1 MIGVARKDCPGR
13 EYRVGDI
20 SSWAASEEEIYNV
33 VFSNA
38 ALQWVGDHPALLP
51 QLMKHVAPGGALA
64 IQMPGN
70 FGAPAHEIMREMA
83 GSIAW
88 RDHFASGVR
97 EWHVHDLAK
106 YYDILAPH
114 AATLDLWATE
124 YVHLMENAEGIVQW
138 YKGTGLRPF
147 LDTLRNDA
155 DKQRFEAEYTGRIR
169 EAYPA
174 QADGRVLF
182 PFRRLFII
190 AYSRSL
196 S

>member
-1 MIGVARKDCPGR
+1 
-13 EYRVGDI
+13 
-20 SSWAASEEEIYNV
+20 
-33 VFSNA
+33 
-38 ALQWVGDHPALLP
+38 
-51 QLMKHVAPGGALA
+51 
-64 IQMPGN
+64 
-70 FGAPAHEIMREMA
+70 
-83 GSIAW
+83 
-88 RDHFASGVR
+88 
-97 EWHVHDLAK
+97 
-106 YYDILAPH
+106 
-114 AATLDLWATE
+114 
-124 YVHLMENAEGIVQW
+124 MENAEGIVQW